1 MNLITQQIGL
11 YYNYIYYMYLCDIM
25 KMAYSILVRKILLID
40 KRYLSKEE
48 IKEICIKLKLS
59 YTNAINYL
67 LTNKYI
73 YRIFRGFFYVPSIE
87 ERKLNSTTPIV
98 FEAISKAMEYKK
110 IKNWYFGLET
120 AIKNSNITHE
130 SFSIDYVI
138 SDTIFRPKP
147 IIILGRKIKFIKLKK
162 DLCNFG
168 IKKEKYPFSDL
179 EKTILDIAY
188 LKKYSSENNASIKEY
203 LTEWTEKSDKKKLC
217 EYSKKYPKTIKFLAE
232 ELKCSRKT

>member
-1 MNLITQQIGL
+1 MGLINQQIGL
-11 YYNYIYYMYLCDIM
+11 YYNYIQYMYLCDIM
-25 KMAYSILVRKILLID
+25 KMSYSILVRKILLINE
-40 KRYLSKEE
+40 RYLSKEE
-48 IKEICIKLKLS
+48 IKEICINLKLS
-59 YTNAINYL
+59 YAKAINYL
-67 LTNKYI
+67 LTNNYI
-73 YRIFRGFFYVPSIE
+73 YRIFRGFFYVPSVE
-87 ERKLNSTTPIV
+87 ERKLNSATPIV

-147 IIILGRKIKFIKLKK
+147 IMVLGRKIKFIKLKK
-162 DLCNFG
+162 DLCKFG

-188 LKKYSSENNASIKEY
+188 LKKYSGENNSSIKDY
-203 LTEWTEKSDKKKLC
+203 LTEWTIKANKTKLLT
-217 EYSKKYPKTIKFLAE
+217 YSKKYPKTIKLMVE
-232 ELKCSRKT
+232 ELT